1 MLFCKR
7 SVRRPISDGDA
18 AAALGPCL
26 GLACDAAASASQPA
40 QRGRLVCVCRQKRNS
55 E

>member
-1 MLFCKR
+1 MLCCKR

-18 AAALGPCL
+18 AAAL
-26 GLACDAAASASQPA
+26 ACDATASASQPA